1 MLEGL
6 GSHQASRDV
15 QSRES
20 TLFPEEEKAPPTL
33 TSLRASLPT
42 HVVGIVTDA
51 RAIFYTWTSLCPN
64 MQCFLT
70 RTHLARS
77 LNWSSEISWPD
88 SNREGFLSFSRWQAA
103 FGKPR
108 DEARERCWCYRVCC
122 ESYYPR
128 EASSS
133 GATAS
138 ITLSRPLQRSW
149 LPVTPWSQS
158 QLSSRALHQFVTP
171 SLLTF
176 SVISL
181 TWHGSPE
188 AGCSFLPQPC
198 PHWAPWGE
206 SPPPTPSSHKRSQE
220 QLGGWAN
227 HQFGR
232 QVTWVYL
239 PLPSKAL
246 NCLESV
252 FSYLQM
258 GMITLGLPQ
267 RSVLKIKRSSW
278 LQESVKGI
286 SGGFPE
292 QNRIRRDQRLRQSFI
307 GQRAHLFFF
316 FFFRIFTKFK
326 GDDDKV
332 CYQVTWW
339 PIVHAWNLPHDCRGP
354 QYECQVPEERPW
366 ESINS

>member
-206 SPPPTPSSHKRSQE
+206 SPPPHSFITQAVPGAAWRV
-220 QLGGWAN
+220 G
-227 HQFGR
+227 
-232 QVTWVYL
+232 
-239 PLPSKAL
+239 
-246 NCLESV
+246 ESPV
-252 FSYLQM
+252 WETSD
-258 GMITLGLPQ
+258 LGLPPAAEQ
-267 RSVLKIKRSSW
+267 GTELLRICVFLSANGHDNPWPTSAVSAEDQKIILAARKR
-278 LQESVKGI
+278 
-286 SGGFPE
+286 
-292 QNRIRRDQRLRQSFI
+292 
-307 GQRAHLFFF
+307 
-316 FFFRIFTKFK
+316 
-326 GDDDKV
+326 
-332 CYQVTWW
+332 
-339 PIVHAWNLPHDCRGP
+339 
-354 QYECQVPEERPW
+354 
-366 ESINS
+366 